1 MIESFRKQ
9 PNQEPDTHIFLQRDI
24 LAMVAAGKPLV
35 QVLEGLCYL
44 IEQQASEALCS
55 ILLMDPLH
63 NVLRTGAGPSLP
75 PAYAAALDGL
85 TVDNCAGSCGTAAF
99 RREPVIV
106 TDVASDPLWEPFREL
121 ALTYH
126 IRACWSTPFFSSRGS
141 VLGTFAI
148 THTQP
153 CEPTPVHLELM
164 EVAAYLAS
172 IAVER
177 QHQDEA
183 LLQTQKLE
191 SLGVLAGGIAHDF
204 NNLLVAILG
213 QSALARRRADPDSRI
228 QYHLDKVITA
238 AERAKQ
244 LTQQLL
250 AYTGGGYVQT
260 ETVNFNDLISENLHL
275 LQVAIPKQVVLE
287 TELAPSLPTIKADPS
302 QMQQVVMNL
311 IINAAEAMG
320 DNAGKVAMRTGV
332 RQLTREVPAFTRYTN
347 EPLAPGSY
355 VWLEVSDTGMGMS
368 PETILKIFD
377 PFFSTKLTGRGLG
390 LAAVLGIMRRHQG
403 GLRVISEIGRGT
415 AFTLLFPAPPIAAA
429 EQAAAVAVP
438 SGDAI
443 PQLVGTILVIDDE
456 EMVRQSV
463 NDMLV
468 EQGMTVLTAVDG
480 QTGITT
486 YQQHQATIQLII
498 LDLSMPGLSGEETF
512 HALKAI
518 NPTVKVL
525 LSSGYD
531 EIQAVE
537 RIRSVE
543 AVGFIQKPYH
553 PGDLFAQL
561 QKQLG

>member
-1 MIESFRKQ
+1 MTRQFHK
-9 PNQEPDTHIFLQRDI
+9 PLNQEPSTHISLQRDI
-24 LAMVAAGKPLV
+24 LAIVAAGKPLA
-35 QVLEGLCYL
+35 QVLEALCYL
-44 IEQQASEALCS
+44 IEQQSPKALCS

-63 NVLRTGAGPSLP
+63 NVLRTGASPSLP

-106 TDVASDPLWEPFREL
+106 IDVANDPLWQPFREL
-121 ALTYH
+121 ALTHH

-148 THTQP
+148 SHTQP
-153 CEPTPVHLELM
+153 CEPALEHLELM

-213 QSALARRRADPDSRI
+213 QSALARRRSDPESRVH
-228 QYHLDKVITA
+228 YHLDKVITA

-275 LQVAIPKQVVLE
+275 LQVAIPKHVTLE
-287 TELAPSLPTIKADPS
+287 TRLASSLPTIKADPS

-320 DNAGKVAMRTGV
+320 DSAGKVVVRTGM
-332 RQLTREVPAFTRYTN
+332 RQLIHEEPAFTRYTN
-347 EPLAPGSY
+347 EPLAFGNY

-403 GLRVISEIGRGT
+403 GLRVISEVGLGT
-415 AFTLLFPAPPIAAA
+415 AFTLLFPAPAAGDEPIAA
-429 EQAAAVAVP
+429 P
-438 SGDAI
+438 TAI
-443 PQLVGTILVIDDE
+443 HSRLAHQLAGTVLVIDDE

-463 NDMLV
+463 SDMLV
-468 EQGMTVLTAVDG
+468 EQGMVVLTAVNG
-480 QTGITT
+480 QDGITT
-486 YQQHQATIQLII
+486 YQQHQDVIHLII

-518 NPTVKVL
+518 NPAAKIL
-525 LSSGYD
+525 ISSGYD
-531 EIQAVE
+531 EIQSVE
-537 RIRSVE
+537 RIRTIE
-543 AVGFIQKPYH
+543 TVGFIQKPYH
-553 PGDLFAQL
+553 PNDLFIEL

>member
-1 MIESFRKQ
+1 MIQPFHKL
-9 PNQEPDTHIFLQRDI
+9 PNQEPAAHIPLQRDI
-24 LAMVAAGKPLV
+24 LAMVAAGKPLA
-35 QVLEGLCYL
+35 QVLEALCYL
-44 IEQQASEALCS
+44 IEQQSPEAMCS

-106 TDVASDPLWEPFREL
+106 SDVANDPLWRPFREL
-121 ALTYH
+121 ASTYH

-148 THTQP
+148 SHTKP
-153 CEPTPVHLELM
+153 SEPTSIHLELM
-164 EVAAYLAS
+164 DVAAYLAS

-213 QSALARRRADPDSRI
+213 QSALARRRADPESRV

-260 ETVNFNDLISENLHL
+260 GTVNFNDLISENLHL
-275 LQVAIPKQVVLE
+275 LQVAIPKQVTLE
-287 TELAPSLPTIKADPS
+287 THLASSLPIIKADPS

-311 IINAAEAMG
+311 IINAAEAMS
-320 DNAGKVAMRTGV
+320 DKAGKVVVRTGV
-332 RQLTREVPAFTRYTN
+332 HQLTREEPAFTRYTN
-347 EPLAPGSY
+347 EPLALGHY
-355 VWLEVSDTGMGMS
+355 VWLEVSDTGVGMS

-403 GLRVISEIGRGT
+403 GLRVISEVGRGT
-415 AFTLLFPAPPIAAA
+415 AFTLLFPAPPGTGEPANAPVNPPA
-429 EQAAAVAVP
+429 EVIFSL
-438 SGDAI
+438 SGT
-443 PQLVGTILVIDDE
+443 VLVIDDE

-463 NDMLV
+463 SDMLI
-468 EQGMTVLTAVDG
+468 EQGMVVLTAVNG
-480 QTGITT
+480 QDGITT
-486 YQQHQATIQLII
+486 YQQHQDIIHLII

-518 NPTVKVL
+518 NPAAKIL

-531 EIQAVE
+531 EIQSVD
-537 RIRSVE
+537 RIRTVE

-553 PGDLFAQL
+553 PNDLFAEL
-561 QKQLG
+561 QKQLS